1 MTVLHQ
7 LVICQ
12 TQIRTIESTT
22 FPPLES
28 MRRLNLSGNQIQ
40 IIGRGSFRNL
50 QGLEEL
56 DLSSNQLMTLGADGI
71 DGLELKLLDVSR
83 NPWTCECELTDLVQ
97 WLRTFTSENGNKT
110 LSNSL
115 ITACAK
121 PLNVAGLALWN
132 LSDMCLTS
140 TLSNAYLITRHTTAA
155 DSQGTLAGITV
166 GSMLLFFAQKK
177 LFMYPEEN
185 HHIQRFSLE
194 PESDNKII
202 LSQDL
207 DEAGERESGAKTGRK
222 SRRHPDEQTEQKES
236 NKDSM
241 AEQPPIR
248 MNKLCFTQHLP
259 TYYNDSCKDPSCA
272 ETPVYGTPASHS
284 SMDDKH
290 YLKLSAQ
297 VLQEHRDSDLT
308 AANGK
313 GKSRMLA
320 DKENLFD
327 SITSFPNDKGGES
340 DEARPGEPDQNE
352 IRLSATTFKT
362 EKLTSTEEK
371 TGEAPVLPLLSS
383 ERRHAATYCN
393 GEAKLN
399 KQITQLP
406 RSYFWDGMKN
416 LQFLNLHDNA
426 IGNNIEFLSSCQ
438 SLIGLT
444 LYDTPLS
451 LRESYRHCI
460 INSIW
465 SLKALDNYVVSD
477 EEIIEDWSLPQ
488 KFKAQTPNLFVD
500 LCPVTKMNLK
510 YEFCIPS
517 CGSEKNIAIDLEKLL
532 QSDIVQAKESEKESY
547 SLNSERNLKRNTPYC
562 TPVQSHLFEDS
573 KTKPKWN
580 KGESDSEK
588 YDLDE
593 LGFRLPGSKA
603 FFHQADPVREML
615 ISHRENGREIR
626 FAIDQF
632 HSASQDAAAKP
643 KINYC
648 PPVSMEKRLIARSY
662 ASISL
667 TPFQVIEKA
676 YRDRQ
681 KAENLN
687 LKADWVAQAR
697 VTRVEAQNHIKG
709 YLETRNSSALNKS
722 EKDSLQLQEAMER
735 HKTNDSKLIQLAR
748 QRHARF
754 LEEKKQ
760 RAAENAQVKDVISQ
774 NISISNAML
783 KYKILER
790 KYALRQEK
798 IDLVMTCKLK
808 QEERMQLVHKY
819 MEHRKLAIQTEAHF
833 EKMAIDSRLVQK
845 ANDRLKQ
852 VRAKVASQKAHRAT
866 LVAMQPVPV
875 DQIPI

>member
-1 MTVLHQ
+1 MNFMTSV
-7 LVICQ
+7 
-12 TQIRTIESTT
+12 
-22 FPPLES
+22 PPLES
-28 MRRLNLSGNQIQ
+28 SDI
-40 IIGRGSFRNL
+40 
-50 QGLEEL
+50 
-56 DLSSNQLMTLGADGI
+56 
-71 DGLELKLLDVSR
+71 
-83 NPWTCECELTDLVQ
+83 LV
-97 WLRTFTSENGNKT
+97 
-110 LSNSL
+110 SNSKSL
-115 ITACAK
+115 ILEHGRTA
-121 PLNVAGLALWN
+121 N
-132 LSDMCLTS
+132 
-140 TLSNAYLITRHTTAA
+140 
-155 DSQGTLAGITV
+155 
-166 GSMLLFFAQKK
+166 
-177 LFMYPEEN
+177 
-185 HHIQRFSLE
+185 
-194 PESDNKII
+194 
-202 LSQDL
+202 
-207 DEAGERESGAKTGRK
+207 
-222 SRRHPDEQTEQKES
+222 
-236 NKDSM
+236 
-241 AEQPPIR
+241 
-248 MNKLCFTQHLP
+248 
-259 TYYNDSCKDPSCA
+259 
-272 ETPVYGTPASHS
+272 
-284 SMDDKH
+284 
-290 YLKLSAQ
+290 
-297 VLQEHRDSDLT
+297 QEHRGNELQDIVMVKQTSLRLKNLNNIEYCRSLKICILANNYITKIEALSNCHELVKLDLHG
-308 AANGK
+308 N
-313 GKSRMLA
+313 
-320 DKENLFD
+320 
-327 SITSFPNDKGGES
+327 
-340 DEARPGEPDQNE
+340 
-352 IRLSATTFKT
+352 
-362 EKLTSTEEK
+362 
-371 TGEAPVLPLLSS
+371 
-383 ERRHAATYCN
+383 
-393 GEAKLN
+393 
-399 KQITQLP
+399 QITQLP
-406 RSYFWDGMKN
+406 GSYFWDGMKN

-426 IGNNIEFLSSCQ
+426 IGNNIQFLSSCQ

-500 LCPVTKMNLK
+500 LCPVTKMESFTDEMKMVKDIISKINYTLAFYSPVLIIQRWIRGHLTRKRLGKVSWDPRPPQRSHVMEQARFKKNQTKSSTPTKQDLK

-517 CGSEKNIAIDLEKLL
+517 CGSEKNIAVDLEKLL
-532 QSDIVQAKESEKESY
+532 QSDIVQAKESKKESY
-547 SLNSERNLKRNTPYC
+547 SLNSERNVKRNTPYC

-697 VTRVEAQNHIKG
+697 VTRIEAQNHIKG
-709 YLETRNSSALNKS
+709 YLESRNSSALNKS
-722 EKDSLQLQEAMER
+722 ERDSLQLQEAMEQ

-760 RAAENAQVKDVISQ
+760 RAAENAHVKDFSAQ
-774 NISISNAML
+774 HISISNAML
-783 KYKILER
+783 KYKMQER

-798 IDLVMTCKLK
+798 TDLVMTCKLK

-819 MEHRKLAIQTEAHF
+819 MEHRKFAIQTEAHF